1 MIEAREQ
8 RDQLTKL
15 RKECASLKTRLPSAL
30 QKKKGT
36 TLVDSEQGQNMQ
48 EVVQALTKQ
57 IIDQEQALQAAKEEA
72 QMLEEEKDQ
81 VLAIKEQLSELFAS
95 SQAQNDRAL
104 AAAQTEIK
112 ELKLSGFQER
122 QRRLAAESQ
131 VEKLKHRLQSF
142 HEKAIE
148 VLQSESIETL
158 NGSSINE
165 IIAWFG
171 KNMSLAEEEAR
182 SNDASFSEEES
193 EGEKESAFDTPEDQA
208 TSGAVDDLSS
218 EVDEEKQE
226 CAIS

>member
-1 MIEAREQ
+1 
-8 RDQLTKL
+8 
-15 RKECASLKTRLPSAL
+15 
-30 QKKKGT
+30 
-36 TLVDSEQGQNMQ
+36 
-48 EVVQALTKQ
+48 
-57 IIDQEQALQAAKEEA
+57 
-72 QMLEEEKDQ
+72 
-81 VLAIKEQLSELFAS
+81 
-95 SQAQNDRAL
+95 
-104 AAAQTEIK
+104 
-112 ELKLSGFQER
+112 
-122 QRRLAAESQ
+122 
-131 VEKLKHRLQSF
+131 
-142 HEKAIE
+142 